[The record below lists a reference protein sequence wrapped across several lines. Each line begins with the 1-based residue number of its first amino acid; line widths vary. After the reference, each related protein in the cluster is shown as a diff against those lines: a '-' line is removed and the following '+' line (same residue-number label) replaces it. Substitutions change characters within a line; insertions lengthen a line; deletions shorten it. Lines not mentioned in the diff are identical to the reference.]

1 MLLRLSP
8 TWQPLFWELC
18 EHDPQRLLNSNDAF
32 LQVLAVIRSEEAE
45 QAEFEQVFRDAILRL
60 EALHGK
66 DNVRWYDLMRMLMTW
81 ATWRRPVNERKDW
94 WEMAETIQA
103 DVSRQNEIREIRRTL
118 GHVIFDEGKVEGK
131 VEGKAEGKVEGF
143 RELIVRLGKKRF
155 GEMTAEAEVRLNAIS
170 DLDHLQRI
178 FDRSLEVAHGASG
191 LASP

>member
-32 LQVLAVIRSEEAE
+32 LQVLAVIRLEEAE

-81 ATWRRPVNERKDW
+81 ATW
-94 WEMAETIQA
+94 
-103 DVSRQNEIREIRRTL
+103 
-118 GHVIFDEGKVEGK
+118 
-131 VEGKAEGKVEGF
+131 
-143 RELIVRLGKKRF
+143 
-155 GEMTAEAEVRLNAIS
+155 
-170 DLDHLQRI
+170 
-178 FDRSLEVAHGASG
+178 
-191 LASP
+191 